1 MLASMGGS
9 RGVVAFISF
18 SVSSLW
24 AVAFWVSM
32 LVVGISSSRSSKTLR
47 AGVGGSGWSFG
58 SGVSEP
64 AREGARVELARERD
78 WRISCMPS
86 IMEVVLFARLFRHL
100 CDKEGNRVPS
110 RDVKPLEDKSLGR
123 CLLTTGFIAS
133 SRSLAPS
140 AKSYSGLD
148 EVM

>member
-1 MLASMGGS
+1 MLASRGGS
-9 RGVVAFISF
+9 KGVVAFISF
-18 SVSSLW
+18 SVSSLG
-24 AVAFWVSM
+24 ALAFWMSM
-32 LVVGISSSRSSKTLR
+32 LVGISSSGSSKTLR

-100 CDKEGNRVPS
+100 CDNEGNRVPS
-110 RDVKPLEDKSLGR
+110 RDVKPLEEKSLGR
-123 CLLTTGFIAS
+123 GLLTTGFIAN